1 MIHVPKCQTRH
12 GFIGTGTPN
21 EYIVQNVEGDRA
33 KRLLNQFSGEPVG
46 SDSVVPNEN
55 AVEPPSPLNE
65 ITVET
70 ESGVIVAVALDDN
83 WYMGRVEGSGT
94 NGACKISF
102 MCREGKK
109 WNLSQRQYLC
119 IRIMCCAM
127 WM

>member
-46 SDSVVPNEN
+46 SDSDVPNEN

-94 NGACKISF
+94 NGDARFRLCA
-102 MCREGKK
+102 GKGK
-109 WNLSQRQYLC
+109 SGTYPRDS
-119 IRIMCCAM
+119 ICA
-127 WM
+127 